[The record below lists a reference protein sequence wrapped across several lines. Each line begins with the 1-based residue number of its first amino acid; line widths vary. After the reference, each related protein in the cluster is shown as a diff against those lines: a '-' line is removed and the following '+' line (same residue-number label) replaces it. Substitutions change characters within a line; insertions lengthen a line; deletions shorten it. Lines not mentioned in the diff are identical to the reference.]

1 MTFQLEPHSPEMSLA
16 RLFQVSA
23 RRVVLPRPIARTLV
37 PAYTVQRSFCQSGMV
52 LKAWPTSDVTYE
64 ELKPITQ
71 QPNDVCFYTV
81 HCAV

>member
-1 MTFQLEPHSPEMSLA
+1 MSFA
-16 RLFQVSA
+16 RLLQVSA
-23 RRVVLPRPIARTLV
+23 RRVVLPRPIARAPV
-37 PAYTVQRSFCQSGMV
+37 PAYVARRSFCQSRMA